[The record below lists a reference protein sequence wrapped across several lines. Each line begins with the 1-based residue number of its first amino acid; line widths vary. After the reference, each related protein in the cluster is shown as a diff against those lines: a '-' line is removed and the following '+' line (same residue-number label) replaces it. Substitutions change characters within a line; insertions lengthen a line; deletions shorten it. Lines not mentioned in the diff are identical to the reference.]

1 MFKKFLIWIGIVL
14 VLVAVVFAQQVYQ
27 SLIVMPANDGAY
39 VFLVQG
45 ADAGTIV
52 FRVDTESGV
61 VAVGGNLTV
70 SGTSTTTG
78 NTTVT
83 GNLAVTGTSALTGAV
98 TLSGALSGTINLDT
112 TVCNSGAFT
121 GTETLDTVL
130 ISGALGTD
138 KYILSPGIAK
148 GGTIDAEDTQL
159 AYSARADTLIVV
171 RPANGLTALTYSWLR
186 IR

>member
-70 SGTSTTTG
+70 SGNSTVTGNSTTTG
-78 NTTVT
+78 TSTLTGLVT
-83 GNLAVTGTSALTGAV
+83 LTGGITGHLNVASTISGTGT
-98 TLSGALSGTINLDT
+98 
-112 TVCNSGAFT
+112 FT

-130 ISGALGTD
+130 ISGALATD
-138 KYILSPGIAK
+138 AYVLSPGLAK
-148 GGTIDAEDTQL
+148 GGTLDAQDTQL
-159 AYSARADTLIVV
+159 AYSARADTLIAV
-171 RPANGLTALTYSWLR
+171 RPSSGLTALTWSWIR

>member
-27 SLIVMPANDGAY
+27 SLIVMPSGDGAY
-39 VFLVQG
+39 VFLVQQ
-45 ADAGTIV
+45 ADAGSIV
-52 FRVDTESGV
+52 LRVDTSNEL
-61 VAVGGNLTV
+61 VAVGGDLTV
-70 SGTSTTTG
+70 S
-78 NTTVT
+78 
-83 GNLAVTGTSALTGAV
+83 GTSALTGAV